1 VNNTILLSGRLASAF
16 WKMEVQFALIDL
28 IDKKLI
34 KALTA
39 LISLLN

>member
-1 VNNTILLSGRLASAF
+1 
-16 WKMEVQFALIDL
+16 MEVQFALIDL